1 MPYSGCPSLAES
13 LPRGVAPLISTPV
26 PSQGPPGYASWSFL
40 HRLEQ
45 ADIILGVL
53 DASDLASASSC
64 SFLDTVVA
72 PLVAQSHNSSG
83 QRLLLLLNKS
93 DLLPADAPAC
103 DTALPPHLLLS
114 CHTGAGVDS
123 LLQALKTELAAV

>member
-1 MPYSGCPSLAES
+1 MA
-13 LPRGVAPLISTPV
+13 
-26 PSQGPPGYASWSFL
+26 SFL
-40 HRLEQ
+40 PRLEQ

-53 DASDLASASSC
+53 DASNLASPSSC

-72 PLVAQSHNSSG
+72 PLVARSPDISG

-93 DLLPADAPAC
+93 DLLSTNAPAV

-114 CHTGAGVDS
+114 CRTGAGLDS
-123 LLQALKTELAAV
+123 LLQALKTELAVV

>member
-1 MPYSGCPSLAES
+1 MSRPSERHPQC
-13 LPRGVAPLISTPV
+13 LPRILHGD
-26 PSQGPPGYASWSFL
+26 ASWTFL

-53 DASDLASASSC
+53 DASDLASASSR

-72 PLVAQSHNSSG
+72 PLVAQSHNSGG

-93 DLLPADAPAC
+93 DLLSANAPAC
-103 DTALPPHLLLS
+103 DTALPPHLLMS
-114 CHTGAGVDS
+114 CHSGAGMDH
-123 LLQALKTELAAV
+123 LLQALKTELAVV